1 MAEPTVDGP
10 PLGDADPF
18 RARTAPGAS
27 GDRSDASNDRSAPD
41 PAAYGT
47 VPPLSGPELTR
58 PDDESPQVVTRR
70 HRRQASRRRN
80 VIEWV
85 LVIVGAILVAVLVRT
100 FLVQAFRIPSESMSP
115 TLEKGDRVIV
125 NRLSY
130 KLHDVNRGD
139 IVVFSRP
146 PGLPAGADQ
155 PEDLIKRVIALPG
168 ETVQTKDGSIY
179 IDNRKLNEPYLPK
192 GTSSRDID
200 TPVTVPAGHVWVM
213 GDNRANSADSR
224 VFGPIDTDTIVGR
237 AFLRIWPLNRLG
249 TL

>member
-1 MAEPTVDGP
+1 
-10 PLGDADPF
+10 
-18 RARTAPGAS
+18 
-27 GDRSDASNDRSAPD
+27 
-41 PAAYGT
+41 
-47 VPPLSGPELTR
+47 
-58 PDDESPQVVTRR
+58 
-70 HRRQASRRRN
+70 QASRRRN

-155 PEDLIKRVIALPG
+155 PEDLIKRVIGLPG

-179 IDNRKLNEPYLPK
+179 IDNRKLSEPYRPK

-200 TPVTVPAGHVWVM
+200 TPVTVPSGHVWVM
-213 GDNRANSADSR
+213 
-224 VFGPIDTDTIVGR
+224 
-237 AFLRIWPLNRLG
+237 
-249 TL
+249 

>member
-1 MAEPTVDGP
+1 MSEPTVDGP
-10 PLGDADPF
+10 PLGDGDPF
-18 RARTAPGAS
+18 RPRTASAVPIDESSATPGS
-27 GDRSDASNDRSAPD
+27 FGV
-41 PAAYGT
+41 
-47 VPPLSGPELTR
+47 VPPLPGHESTEADG
-58 PDDESPQVVTRR
+58 ESPVAVNRR
-70 HRRQASRRRN
+70 RRRKASRRRN
-80 VIEWV
+80 VIEWI

-130 KLHDVNRGD
+130 KVHDVNRGD

-146 PGLPAGADQ
+146 ARLPAGPDQ
-155 PEDLIKRVIALPG
+155 PDDLIKRVIALPG

-192 GTSSRDID
+192 GTSSRDIE

-213 GDNRANSADSR
+213 GDNRSNSADSR